1 MTDQFAGKTKA
12 ECRTMMRSADISA
25 FFQDIEYTDH
35 AIKAENMRGNTS
47 KAYRSDLIVFA
58 SWLAIQCPEQ
68 TFRSVTVDDIRNYIA
83 FLQDHRGL
91 RPNTINSYIAAIR
104 KMFHVL
110 RNEELSKRELPDLIV
125 DVYIPK
131 VPSVEQVAMMIHA
144 SKTIGTLAYLLIMLL
159 IATGV
164 RFSEAL
170 RMRFSDIRKD
180 TMQIYVSAQ
189 SKGRNDRMVPMPPDL
204 LNVLTQYCREYNAAH
219 HGTPLTQDD
228 YIFFNEDRTGP
239 MKPYKL
245 RNEFSKIQQV
255 SGLARKGFTP
265 HSCRHYMALQ
275 YYLQSHDILL
285 IKHLLGHKS
294 LAATEVY
301 LVLAASIEAQT
312 KYISP
317 LVMALNQAET
327 RKEGDSK

>member
-1 MTDQFAGKTKA
+1 MNDPFAGKSSA
-12 ECRTMMRSADISA
+12 ECRTMMLSADISA
-25 FFQDIEYTDH
+25 FFPDIEYTEH

-47 KAYRSDLIVFA
+47 KAYRSSLIVFA
-58 SWLAIQCPEQ
+58 SWLVIQCPGQ
-68 TFRSVTVDDIRNYIA
+68 TFRSVMVDDIRNYID
-83 FLQDHRGL
+83 FLQKHRGL
-91 RPNTINSYIAAIR
+91 RPNTVNSYVAAIR

-110 RNEELSKRELPDLIV
+110 RNEELNKRVLPDLVV

-131 VPSVEQVAMMIHA
+131 VPSVEQVAMMLHA
-144 SKTIGTLAYLLIMLL
+144 SKTISTLDYLFVVLL

-170 RMRFSDIRKD
+170 RLRFSDIRKD
-180 TMQIYVSAQ
+180 TMQIYISTQ
-189 SKGRNDRMVPMPPDL
+189 SKGRNDRLVPMPPDL

-228 YIFFNEDRTGP
+228 YIFFNKDRTGP
-239 MKPYKL
+239 MKPHIL
-245 RNEFSKIQQV
+245 RKEFARIQQAAGLV
-255 SGLARKGFTP
+255 SKGFTP

-285 IKHLLGHKS
+285 IKRLLGHKS

-312 KYISP
+312 RYISP
-317 LVMALNQAET
+317 LTMALNQDEPH
-327 RKEGDSK
+327 KDGDSQ